1 MTGTGDALDPRGSA
15 DPSRRS
21 PAVLLLV
28 VIVGLEAL
36 GMTGVTAL
44 LVVDLLTSTPASLA
58 SAVALIALAA
68 LAAVF
73 LGAVVRGILR
83 GRSWVRPAAVT
94 WQVLQIAVAI
104 GCFQGYFARPDL
116 GWLLLVPSLVALGL
130 LFTPPVLRHTVR
142 RDAPS
147 TPDY

>member
-1 MTGTGDALDPRGSA
+1 MTGTGDALDPRDSA
-15 DPSRRS
+15 DPSRRT

-28 VIVGLEAL
+28 VLVGLEAL
-36 GMTGVTAL
+36 GMAGVTAL

-68 LAAVF
+68 LATVF

-94 WQVLQIAVAI
+94 WQVLQIAV
-104 GCFQGYFARPDL
+104 GVGSLQGADARQDL
-116 GWLLLVPSLVALGL
+116 GWGLIVPSVVVLVL
-130 LFTPPVLRHTVR
+130 LFTRSVILATRR
-142 RDAPS
+142 RD
-147 TPDY
+147 

>member
-1 MTGTGDALDPRGSA
+1 VTGTGDALDPRGSA

-94 WQVLQIAVAI
+94 WQVLQIAV
-104 GCFQGYFARPDL
+104 GVGSLQGADARQDL
-116 GWLLLVPSLVALGL
+116 GWGLIVPSVVVLVL
-130 LFTPPVLRHTVR
+130 LFTRSVILATRR
-142 RDAPS
+142 RD
-147 TPDY
+147 

>member
-94 WQVLQIAVAI
+94 WQVLQIAV
-104 GCFQGYFARPDL
+104 GVGSLQGADARQDL
-116 GWLLLVPSLVALGL
+116 GWGLIVPSVVVLVL
-130 LFTPPVLRHTVR
+130 LFTRSVILATRR
-142 RDAPS
+142 RD
-147 TPDY
+147 